1 MQSSQTYTPTS
12 HDYFDD
18 LVSLFISLAALESA
32 LTCYANGGFTESPK
46 NPNNAIHIG
55 GRIATHSFHTFDL
68 MHGASK
74 GKWPVQITTYRF
86 TPENPPSC
94 HQGNQDISNMGLQRL
109 VGSLVGSFF
118 MKWYERHSDAL
129 KSKHG
134 SDPLQWPD
142 LFRFA
147 WGLRNAIAH
156 GDKFAINNPAFPVT
170 QWRGLVITTAHAGT
184 HWFDLDAGLL
194 GGGDIL
200 ELVIEL
206 HDALSA
212 H

>member
-1 MQSSQTYTPTS
+1 MQSSQTFTPES

-18 LVSLFISLAALESA
+18 LVALFISLAALNTS
-32 LTCYANGGFTESPK
+32 LTCYANDGITESPK
-46 NPNNAIHIG
+46 NRNHALHIG

-68 MHGASK
+68 MHEASK
-74 GKWPVQITTYRF
+74 DKWPAKVTTYRF
-86 TPENPPSC
+86 TPESPPSYY
-94 HQGNQDISNMGLQRL
+94 QGNRDLSNMGLQRL

-118 MKWYERHSDAL
+118 LKWYERHSDAL
-129 KSKHG
+129 RLKHG
-134 SDPLQWPD
+134 NDPLEWPD

-147 WGLRNAIAH
+147 WALRNAIAH

-170 QWRGLVITTAHAGT
+170 QWRGVVVTTAHARKL
-184 HWFDLDAGLL
+184 WFDLDAGFL

-206 HDALSA
+206 HDKLSA
-212 H
+212 P